1 MEGLKT
7 KKMSNLNPIFENI
20 LVSHGMKKSEK
31 EFTAGDL
38 VMVRLN
44 NGIKDAYRQPHY
56 NVWLRVK
63 FIDNDSTFIGEI
75 ERKISINNIIGI
87 YRVLLKSRG
96 AAVCRKVN
104 KKYNIDLIWNEP
116 EYPEYMAKTE
126 LFL

>member
-1 MEGLKT
+1 M

-31 EFTAGDL
+31 EFTTGDL

-75 ERKISINNIIGI
+75 EKKTFEYIQHEKGEQIRLNVDKVAEVYNENDGQQWCYSDDVTRCNCKG
-87 YRVLLKSRG
+87 L
-96 AAVCRKVN
+96 CRN
-104 KKYNIDLIWNEP
+104 K
-116 EYPEYMAKTE
+116 
-126 LFL
+126 